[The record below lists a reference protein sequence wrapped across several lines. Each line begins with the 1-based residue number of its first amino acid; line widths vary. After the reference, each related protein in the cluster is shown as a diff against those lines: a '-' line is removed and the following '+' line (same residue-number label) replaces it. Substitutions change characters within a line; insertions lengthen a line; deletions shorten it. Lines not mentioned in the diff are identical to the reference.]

1 MNTAKTINLV
11 AQTEDIETTTIGSLD
26 TPSKPPQRVMR
37 GTRLRYGLLLA
48 TALLSTW
55 LAITVFNSI
64 KQLNTEFDHIY
75 AVVTSPPR

>member
-1 MNTAKTINLV
+1 MNTAKNMNLV
-11 AQTEDIETTTIGSLD
+11 AQTEDIETMTIGRLD
-26 TPSKPPQRVMR
+26 TRPKPAQGVMR
-37 GTRLRYGLLLA
+37 GTRLRYGLLLG

-55 LAITVFNSI
+55 LAITVLNSI